1 MNAIPNA
8 VTTSADFQAREQE
21 SAQALSN
28 LIAER
33 AYQIWQAKGCP
44 ANTAQQ
50 DWAEAEN
57 QLKLPRVIA
66 AAAGE

>member
-1 MNAIPNA
+1 MNATSNA
-8 VTTSADFQAREQE
+8 VTTAADFQAREQE
-21 SAQALSN
+21 SAQALSQ

-50 DWAEAEN
+50 DWAEAES
-57 QLKLPRVIA
+57 QLKVPRVIA